1 MSKLACIVLVAAL
14 SAISSPASAQIV
26 FDNSAPPAPAPA
38 PKGATK
44 MTDLNKVVCRT
55 QEEIG
60 SRLQNHKVCM
70 TNEQWK
76 VYAQQYKDQVQEIQ
90 SQATVRASN

>member
-1 MSKLACIVLVAAL
+1 MSKLAYTVAVVAL
-14 SAISSPASAQIV
+14 SIISSPAPAQIV
-26 FDNSAPPAPAPA
+26 FDNSAPPPPPAAAKSAKP
-38 PKGATK
+38 

-70 TNEQWK
+70 TNDQWK

>member
-1 MSKLACIVLVAAL
+1 
-14 SAISSPASAQIV
+14 
-26 FDNSAPPAPAPA
+26 
-38 PKGATK
+38 